1 MKLLL
6 TLAIVMGL
14 SLGAQPAFH
23 SAFSDRLIKEGSK
36 QLDLGFFNAPVYGI
50 ASHIAADRLVGES
63 AIDLQLDI
71 AGVRELIMYVNTP
84 DDQKMTFLVN
94 SFWGLFPDLWDKGLN
109 RHDFH
114 PQWNLPV
121 TGFDKGATDLL
132 EELAVLSYTV
142 KF

>member
-1 MKLLL
+1 MLGKLLPL
-6 TLAIVMGL
+6 LIVMGL

-23 SAFSDRLIKEGSK
+23 SDVLIKQGAK
-36 QLDLGFFNAPVYGI
+36 QLDLGLLNAPIYGI

-71 AGVRELIMYVNTP
+71 AGVREVIMYVNTP
-84 DDQKMTFLVN
+84 DDQKTTFLVN
-94 SFWGLFPDLWDKGLN
+94 SFWGLFPDLVDKLGN
-109 RHDFH
+109 THYFH
-114 PQWNLPV
+114 PDWNQPV
-121 TGFDKGATDLL
+121 TSFNKGATDLL

>member
-1 MKLLL
+1 MKRLLIISL
-6 TLAIVMGL
+6 LVTLSM
-14 SLGAQPAFH
+14 GAQPAFH
-23 SAFSDRLIKEGSK
+23 SAFSDVIIRQGSK
-36 QLDLGFFNAPVYGI
+36 QLDLGLFNAPVYGI

-63 AIDLQLDI
+63 ALDLQLDI
-71 AGVRELIMYVNTP
+71 AGVREVIMYVNTP

-114 PQWNLPV
+114 PNWNQPV
-121 TGFDKGATDLL
+121 TGFDKSATDLL